1 MRRLLVVGL
10 FVLIGVGPATVDL
23 LACGD
28 KFLVISRG
36 TRFQRARIAGRQAA
50 VLVYVNPGSTLGKA
64 LGNVPV
70 DDSLKKAGYRG
81 ASVATTTD
89 LGRAISQ
96 GGWDLVIADLDD
108 SPGIRGQL
116 PQGPTS
122 PMVLPI
128 AYNPTKAAFAQAKKE
143 YPRVIKGPIKSQAFL
158 DALDDAVAYIDK
170 QRSQAK
176 KTD

>member
-1 MRRLLVVGL
+1 LLVVGL
-10 FVLIGVGPATVDL
+10 FVLTGIGPTTDL

-36 TRFQRARIAGRQAA
+36 TRYQRARIAGRQAA
-50 VLVYVNPGSTLGKA
+50 VLVYVNPGSSLGKA
-64 LGNVPV
+64 LVNVPV
-70 DDSLKKAGYRG
+70 DESLKKAGYRG
-81 ASVATTTD
+81 ASVANTAD

-96 GGWDLVIADLDD
+96 GGWDLVIADLAD
-108 SPGIRGQL
+108 SPEVRGQL
-116 PQGPTS
+116 AQGTAA

-128 AYNPTKAAFAQAKKE
+128 AFNPTKATFAQAKKD
-143 YPRVIKGPIKSQAFL
+143 YARVIKGPIKSQAFL